1 MNCFL
6 NFSYRVMWFPWTWFL
21 IVISNIKLHVINKL
35 MECHWCQIFRVCIC
49 MSMLAIVLL
58 LLSQILLRLKYNN
71 LYEPKLHLERHIVK
85 LQFVGVFLL
94 STTYLWMLKSH
105 KCYDASFATLNNM
118 MLFLFHQSF
127 RMVLIFCTPNSFFWI
142 FMMFILNKYIRLF
155 LCRGYDISCSS
166 FSS

>member
-1 MNCFL
+1 LYMNCFL

-21 IVISNIKLHVINKL
+21 IVISNIKLHVTNKL

-85 LQFVGVFLL
+85 LQFVGVFFAINNLPMDVEK
-94 STTYLWMLKSH
+94 SQMLRCIICNIEQH
-105 KCYDASFATLNNM
+105 DA
-118 MLFLFHQSF
+118 LF
-127 RMVLIFCTPNSFFWI
+127 
-142 FMMFILNKYIRLF
+142 
-155 LCRGYDISCSS
+155 ISSK
-166 FSS
+166 F

>member
-1 MNCFL
+1 MPL
-6 NFSYRVMWFPWTWFL
+6 MSNFQSVHMHVYVGDSS
-21 IVISNIKLHVINKL
+21 IAIISNFIEVEIYN
-35 MECHWCQIFRVCIC
+35 
-49 MSMLAIVLL
+49 LL
-58 LLSQILLRLKYNN
+58 LYD
-71 LYEPKLHLERHIVK
+71 PKLHLERHIVK

-142 FMMFILNKYIRLF
+142 FMMFILNKYILLF